1 MAPLETL
8 TWSIMW
14 KIMLFSQKCVSLF
27 CTELKT
33 TKAII
38 PVTNGSSEFPD
49 QSLRQIGQGVPE
61 LWSDIQT
68 NKQRLH
74 RYIIFLFMLIET
86 VELFLLMNSV
96 LYKLYNTEE
105 IEHNVWIF
113 SLPPAPYWTAGTLEK
128 DKSYT

>member
-1 MAPLETL
+1 
-8 TWSIMW
+8 
-14 KIMLFSQKCVSLF
+14 MLFSQKCVSLF

-38 PVTNGSSEFPD
+38 PVINGSSEFHD

-86 VELFLLMNSV
+86 VPSDEFCVVQAVQYRRN
-96 LYKLYNTEE
+96 
-105 IEHNVWIF
+105 
-113 SLPPAPYWTAGTLEK
+113 WT
-128 DKSYT
+128 